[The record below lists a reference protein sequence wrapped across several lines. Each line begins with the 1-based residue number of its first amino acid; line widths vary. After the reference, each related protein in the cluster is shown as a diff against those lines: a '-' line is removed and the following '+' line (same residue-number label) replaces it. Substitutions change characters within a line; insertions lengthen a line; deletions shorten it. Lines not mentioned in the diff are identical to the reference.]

1 MNLSNR
7 DRKKQKQ
14 RRWSSASK
22 RFKSD
27 PSPVSDISSSCIF
40 SSKFFFLYT
49 LSLSIERPGKSNDS
63 SLSIDREREHTKI
76 LFFRTGGILKKKN
89 CHSQNSWRGRGGAS
103 AGSGGGRSFFSFLFF
118 PQNNTLNILHL
129 KPRASPSF
137 SSFRNATATFA
148 LRKDHKEGERR
159 SFFSRKQK
167 QHSSDKKRSGQSR
180 ENGWQ
185 NRRKLFNFLRPPT
198 HDPQAHF
205 FLPFSAPPK
214 FHRASLRVFRRLLP
228 SVPLCSAIAIF
239 FTVFSFVFF
248 GLFPKKNK
256 NSFCQN
262 EFKKHLRLFRNEK
275 EALDSWKRQHVFKR
289 RPGRNIRSCEPAR
302 GESGL
307 RDFTHE
313 RFYSRSRLRSSFFFF
328 CSLLSRQ
335 VLCHLEV
342 TQD

>member
-129 KPRASPSF
+129 KPNRGRPPLSHPSVTRLPPSRYEKIIKRGREEVF
-137 SSFRNATATFA
+137 SQENKNNIAAT
-148 LRKDHKEGERR
+148 KKEADRVERTGG
-159 SFFSRKQK
+159 KIA
-167 QHSSDKKRSGQSR
+167 
-180 ENGWQ
+180 E
-185 NRRKLFNFLRPPT
+185 NFLT
-198 HDPQAHF
+198 FSDPQHTTHRHTFFYPFPPPRNFIGHLFVFSGDFCLPSLSVPQLRF
-205 FLPFSAPPK
+205 FLPF
-214 FHRASLRVFRRLLP
+214 
-228 SVPLCSAIAIF
+228 
-239 FTVFSFVFF
+239 
-248 GLFPKKNK
+248 FP
-256 NSFCQN
+256 
-262 EFKKHLRLFRNEK
+262 
-275 EALDSWKRQHVFKR
+275 
-289 RPGRNIRSCEPAR
+289 
-302 GESGL
+302 
-307 RDFTHE
+307 
-313 RFYSRSRLRSSFFFF
+313 SFFLACFQKKTKTHF
-328 CSLLSRQ
+328 VRMNLKNTSDF
-335 VLCHLEV
+335 LEMKRKRS
-342 TQD
+342 TLGNDNTFLRGDQAEI